1 MNIIIIEDEHL
12 AVKRLSE
19 LIKKYDSEINILAKI
34 QSVKKAVE
42 WFGKNHEPDLAF
54 MDIQLGDGLSFD
66 IFEQIKISCPVIFTT
81 AYDEYA
87 IKAFKVNS
95 IDYLL
100 KPFDFEELANAINK
114 FKNHTGKAVG
124 NNSLQNAQIEQVI
137 NMLSKKYKERFTVKI
152 GEHIRIVSVDDIL
165 CFYSREKAS
174 YIFTKEKRDYLLDF
188 SLDKLETLI
197 NPDTFFRVN
206 RKFIINIH
214 AVKDIIAYSN
224 SRLKINV
231 QGFTEDEII
240 VSREK
245 VSRFK
250 EWLEQ

>member
-1 MNIIIIEDEHL
+1 MNIIIIEDEYL

-19 LIKKYDSEINILAKI
+19 LIKKFNPEINILAKI

-42 WFGKNHEPDLAF
+42 WFDKNPEPDLAF

-66 IFEQIKISCPVIFTT
+66 IFEQIKITCPIIFTT

-87 IKAFKVNS
+87 LKAFKVNS

-100 KPFDFEELANAINK
+100 KPFDFEELAEALNK
-114 FKNHTGKAVG
+114 FNNRTGTKRE
-124 NNSLQNAQIEQVI
+124 NSSAQNAQIEQVI

-152 GEHIRIVSVDDIL
+152 GEHIKLVSVTDIL

-174 YIFTKEKRDYLLDF
+174 YIFTKEKRNYLLDF

-197 NPDTFFRVN
+197 NPNIFFRIN

-224 SRLKINV
+224 SRLKINI
-231 QGFTEDEII
+231 QDFTEDEII

>member
-12 AVKRLSE
+12 AIKRLSE
-19 LIKKYDSEINILAKI
+19 LIKKYNPEINILAKI

-42 WFGKNHEPDLAF
+42 WFSKNPEPDLAF

-66 IFEQIKISCPVIFTT
+66 IFEQIKITCPVIFTT

-87 IKAFKVNS
+87 LKAFKVNS

-100 KPFDFEELANAINK
+100 KPFDFEELAEAINK
-114 FKNHTGKAVG
+114 FNNRTGASRK
-124 NNSLQNAQIEQVI
+124 NNSTQNIQIEQVI

-152 GEHIRIVSVDDIL
+152 GEHIKLVPVADIL

-174 YIFTKEKRDYLLDF
+174 YIFTKEKRNYFLDF

-197 NPDTFFRVN
+197 NPNIFFRVN

-224 SRLKINV
+224 SRLKVNI
-231 QGFTEDEII
+231 QDFTEDEII

-245 VSRFK
+245 VSKFK